1 MHQGYLWCSFWKLPQ
16 QPPSSLEHFFKST
29 ACSCTI
35 RTSGIEP
42 AVGFHFTLPEN
53 VYSALDRHL
62 ARVRRCLILRCSL
75 AWWYTWQMR
84 TLKDAVCP
92 PRAAEINHHKLVTTD
107 CFPLLRM
114 PEVLSKSFLVALI
127 VDLWQHIPS
136 FCLCLHMA
144 FSSSNSVSMILKIH
158 QEDVGWLY
166 LSMGRESLLAIHLT
180 KN

>member
-1 MHQGYLWCSFWKLPQ
+1 MYNKNLRNRACCRLP
-16 QPPSSLEHFFKST
+16 LYFALNF
-29 ACSCTI
+29 
-35 RTSGIEP
+35 
-42 AVGFHFTLPEN
+42 PEN

-92 PRAAEINHHKLVTTD
+92 PRAAEISHYKLVTTD

-136 FCLCLHMA
+136 FCLCLHMV